1 MRKRAEL
8 CGRDSGERHVH
19 GDLETGLSDAV
30 AGRIREELARRR
42 LSRQWLADEAKIS
55 ISTLEKALSGRR
67 PFTLATVV
75 RLEEA
80 LGLALRKQMAAA
92 PVERMSGLAPP
103 ELGAYARQAVGW
115 LEGDYLTL
123 RPSFNDPAAVY
134 AYRTLISWDE
144 GSGHLIFREASR
156 IDSQFTQAGSVSF
169 PYLSGHIYLVTNEQ
183 GQYRIAILGRPTIG
197 GELHGLLTTLIIG
210 EGSQLL
216 PASTPLALVPI
227 RAGFTP
233 DFGLFKP
240 GEPCYEEYRARIER
254 IATGGFAR
262 LIGCAPRP

>member
-1 MRKRAEL
+1 
-8 CGRDSGERHVH
+8 VH

-42 LSRQWLADEAKIS
+42 LSRQWLADEARIS

-80 LGLALRKQMAAA
+80 LGLALRRQSATAGAAA
-92 PVERMSGLAPP
+92 DRMSGLAPP
-103 ELGAYARQAVGW
+103 DLGAYARQAIGW

-123 RPSFNDPAAVY
+123 RPSFNDPTAVY

-144 GSGHLIFREASR
+144 ERGHLMFREASR

-183 GQYRIAILGRPTIG
+183 GQYRVAILGRPTIG
-197 GELHGLLTTLIIG
+197 GELHGVLTTLIIG

-240 GEPCYEEYRARIER
+240 GEACYEEYRARIER

-262 LIGCAPRP
+262 LISCAPHPRPENA